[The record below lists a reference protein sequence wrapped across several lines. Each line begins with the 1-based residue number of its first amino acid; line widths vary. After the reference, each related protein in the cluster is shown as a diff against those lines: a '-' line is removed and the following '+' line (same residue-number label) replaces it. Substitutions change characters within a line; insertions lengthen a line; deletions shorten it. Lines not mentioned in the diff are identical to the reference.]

1 MGEEDGKKHREKD
14 QTRRPQHFAAH
25 FCRIFRLLNGRR
37 SSQLSIAFLIFL
49 CAIEEFLIYHIG
61 LISAQF
67 YYILL
72 LKDVYKFY
80 IHLAITLALILFM
93 SLIKS
98 AKNYVASVLYI
109 EWREC
114 ISEQLITHYFG
125 DLNYYLLSQ
134 PGDGSTFGGHDDK
147 WTVKEGKRKGA
158 ALKALDNVDQR
169 ISQDADRLCAEL
181 SNVLSQ
187 IVLSPLTIL
196 YYSVKVYTTIGLF
209 GLLACITTF
218 LASTGMNRA
227 FIKSIVKWTYL
238 KGKHEGDY
246 RTVLIDSIKNSEM
259 IAFANAETKQKN
271 RTLDCL
277 KRLMSI
283 YENLILSQFFL
294 SLSTSVFDY
303 SGSILSFVI
312 IAIPIFGG
320 TFDHLSKAELSHT
333 ISSNTFICLYL
344 INCFSKVLDISS
356 NFGQVNGFGYR
367 ITELL
372 DSFKENNRQ
381 KFDYSN
387 TLSSESPELL
397 MQFSDVHV
405 IMPSSTDQQLCAI
418 KKLSFEVKAG
428 ENVLITGDSGQEKT
442 AILRIIK
449 GFWPISS
456 GSIKCRLNLNDSRQ
470 VMIVCYNSKLQNFFQ
485 QEITENCLVK
495 GKVIQYCEKYSL
507 NVNLESK
514 CGQASTSLTVGQQQ
528 LLNFFIVFCLRPR
541 LVFLEEAT
549 NSLDNLMSETL
560 YKECA
565 ALSITVVTIA
575 SNDSL
580 AKFHTRC
587 IRLNEHFS

>member
-1 MGEEDGKKHREKD
+1 MRVSSMDDEKKHQVKD
-14 QTRRPQHFAAH
+14 QIRRPQHFATH
-25 FCRIFRLLNGRR
+25 FCRILRLLNGRR
-37 SSQLSIAFLIFL
+37 STQLSIAFLILL

-114 ISEQLITHYFG
+114 ISEQLITLYFD
-125 DLNYYLLSQ
+125 DLNYYRLSQ
-134 PGDGSTFGGHDDK
+134 AIDLVGHDDK
-147 WTVKEGKRKGA
+147 STLKVGNAKGT
-158 ALKALDNVDQR
+158 ALKVLDNVDQR

-187 IVLSPLTIL
+187 VVLSPLTIL
-196 YYSVKVYTTIGLF
+196 YYSVKVYSTIGLF

-246 RTVLIDSIKNSEM
+246 RTVLIDSIQNSEM
-259 IAFANAETKQKN
+259 IAFANAKAKQKN
-271 RTLDCL
+271 RTLDYL
-277 KRLMSI
+277 KRLMSV

-303 SGSILSFVI
+303 SGSILSFII

-320 TFDHLSKAELSHT
+320 TFDHLSNAELSHT

-372 DSFKENNRQ
+372 DSLKNNNQQ
-381 KFDYSN
+381 KIDYSC
-387 TLSSESPELL
+387 TLPLSDCSEESSQILL
-397 MQFSDVHV
+397 QFSDVNVVLPSNQQSCV
-405 IMPSSTDQQLCAI
+405 IQS
-418 KKLSFEVKAG
+418 LSFKVKTG

-456 GSIKCRLNLNDSRQ
+456 GTIKCHLNLNDSRQ
-470 VMIVCYNSKLQNFFQ
+470 VMMVCYNSMLQNFFQ
-485 QEITENCLVK
+485 QVRI
-495 GKVIQYCEKYSL
+495 YS
-507 NVNLESK
+507 S
-514 CGQASTSLTVGQQQ
+514 
-528 LLNFFIVFCLRPR
+528 FI
-541 LVFLEEAT
+541 
-549 NSLDNLMSETL
+549 
-560 YKECA
+560 
-565 ALSITVVTIA
+565 
-575 SNDSL
+575 
-580 AKFHTRC
+580 H
-587 IRLNEHFS
+587 